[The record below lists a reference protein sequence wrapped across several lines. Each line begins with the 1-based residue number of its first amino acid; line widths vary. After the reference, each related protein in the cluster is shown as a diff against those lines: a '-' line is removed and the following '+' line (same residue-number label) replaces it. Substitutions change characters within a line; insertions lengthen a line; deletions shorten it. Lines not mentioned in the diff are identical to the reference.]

1 MKIVGVIFSN
11 FENLEKINSELV
23 FKSFNDKLHASYG
36 IRGTILQKVYFVNTY
51 LFSKLWYV
59 AQCFIIERKIITNI
73 LKIALNFIYAG
84 ENERPVRVMNFRHK
98 SSGGLGLVDPNLKC
112 MALLIRTRLRKLRR
126 NNGNILDLTNQNYG
140 GEYRNEIQKVIRND
154 LAKGTTKQIYSLFL
168 QEKNL
173 KKWIFNSI

>member
-11 FENLEKINSELV
+11 SDNLEKINSELV

-59 AQCFIIERKIITNI
+59 AQCFMIEKKIITNI

-84 ENERPVRVMNFRHK
+84 ENERPVRVMNFRPK
-98 SSGGLGLVDPNLKC
+98 LANLS
-112 MALLIRTRLRKLRR
+112 I
-126 NNGNILDLTNQNYG
+126 
-140 GEYRNEIQKVIRND
+140 
-154 LAKGTTKQIYSLFL
+154 KQL
-168 QEKNL
+168 
-173 KKWIFNSI
+173 